1 MPDIAHVFGDDL
13 NVGSSGDLACVFDD
27 EAVRERVLRRLLT
40 SRGTYIWQPSY
51 GAGLASFVG
60 DIANAALLLSI
71 VRGQML
77 LEADVARKPL
87 PTVSVSAADS
97 GIVTAMITYVSAM
110 TGLTQQPVLTL
121 GS

>member
-97 GIVTAMITYVSAM
+97 GIATAMITYVSAM